1 MNNHQKETN
10 TFIDNLDL
18 FLAADKYKDL
28 FFFKSSHF
36 FMFYYFHHSVHR
48 AAREGDAEWS
58 KAAGTRDR
66 RGRPSHPRAQ
76 KPCRQVSWAAIAE
89 TITPRFLH
97 LH

>member
-1 MNNHQKETN
+1 
-10 TFIDNLDL
+10 
-18 FLAADKYKDL
+18 
-28 FFFKSSHF
+28 
-36 FMFYYFHHSVHR
+36 MFYYFHHSVHR

-89 TITPRFLH
+89 TITALSPFALTVNRMVHAALFL
-97 LH
+97 L